1 MKFTMIRRIAAL
13 GLILVLAAG
22 IPIQASSASTEKVTE
37 DAASTKSLQEA
48 QDEKAQL
55 EKALKEAQST
65 IEDLRDSK
73 GDIESKVTELNQQLI
88 DISARITDLENQ
100 LTAKSEDIQETK
112 DELAGAKERE
122 AQQYADMKVRIQFM
136 YENGQTSYLEALLS
150 SRNISEFLN
159 SADYIA
165 QIQSYDRQ
173 KLTEYQDTVESIVNL
188 EAQLE
193 QEYTDLEALKS
204 TVESNKATVA
214 AMMRQKESEL
224 ADISGDIE
232 DAQSDADYY
241 AAEIQAQEELIAA
254 IKRAEAEKAAAGVE
268 EHPYTGGAFRW
279 PCPSST
285 RVTSDYGT
293 RVSPMSGASSNHKGI
308 DIGAS
313 AGADIIAAA
322 DGTVT
327 AASYSSAAGNYVM
340 IDHGGGLYTVYMHAS
355 SLLVSPGQTVSAGDV
370 IAKVGSTGISTGSH
384 LHFRRLF
391 KWKLR
396 QPVELPG
403 RLMEKVHVG
412 IDRNSLSLDRE
423 FLHILLRIAYRNEGN
438 YGRTKRK
445 YAKRHDRK

>member
-37 DAASTKSLQEA
+37 DAAPTKSLQEA

-384 LHFRRLF
+384 LHFG
-391 KWKLR
+391 
-396 QPVELPG
+396 V
-403 RLMEKVHVG
+403 
-412 IDRNSLSLDRE
+412 SLNGSYVSPWSYL
-423 FLHILLRIAYRNEGN
+423 G
-438 YGRTKRK
+438 G
-445 YAKRHDRK
+445 

>member
-1 MKFTMIRRIAAL
+1 MKFTMIRRITAL
-13 GLILVLAAG
+13 VLILVLAAG
-22 IPIQASSASTEKVTE
+22 ISIQASSVSTEKVTE

-384 LHFRRLF
+384 LHFG
-391 KWKLR
+391 
-396 QPVELPG
+396 V
-403 RLMEKVHVG
+403 
-412 IDRNSLSLDRE
+412 SLNGSYVSPWSYL
-423 FLHILLRIAYRNEGN
+423 G
-438 YGRTKRK
+438 G
-445 YAKRHDRK
+445 

>member
-1 MKFTMIRRIAAL
+1 MKFTMIRRITAL

-37 DAASTKSLQEA
+37 DAAPTKSLQEA

-173 KLTEYQDTVESIVNL
+173 KLTEYQDTVESIVNM
-188 EAQLE
+188 
-193 QEYTDLEALKS
+193 
-204 TVESNKATVA
+204 VA
-214 AMMRQKESEL
+214 PMMRQKESEL

-384 LHFRRLF
+384 LHFG
-391 KWKLR
+391 
-396 QPVELPG
+396 V
-403 RLMEKVHVG
+403 
-412 IDRNSLSLDRE
+412 SLNGSYVSPWSYL
-423 FLHILLRIAYRNEGN
+423 G
-438 YGRTKRK
+438 G
-445 YAKRHDRK
+445 

>member
-1 MKFTMIRRIAAL
+1 MKFTMIRRITAL

-48 QDEKAQL
+48 QDETAQL

-384 LHFRRLF
+384 LHFG
-391 KWKLR
+391 
-396 QPVELPG
+396 V
-403 RLMEKVHVG
+403 
-412 IDRNSLSLDRE
+412 SLNGSYVSPWSYL
-423 FLHILLRIAYRNEGN
+423 G
-438 YGRTKRK
+438 G
-445 YAKRHDRK
+445 

>member
-13 GLILVLAAG
+13 VLILVLAAG

-384 LHFRRLF
+384 LHFG
-391 KWKLR
+391 
-396 QPVELPG
+396 V
-403 RLMEKVHVG
+403 
-412 IDRNSLSLDRE
+412 SLNGSYVSTWSYL
-423 FLHILLRIAYRNEGN
+423 G
-438 YGRTKRK
+438 G
-445 YAKRHDRK
+445 

>member
-1 MKFTMIRRIAAL
+1 MKFTMIRRITAL
-13 GLILVLAAG
+13 VLILVLAAG
-22 IPIQASSASTEKVTE
+22 ISIQASSASTEKVTE

-65 IEDLRDSK
+65 IEDLKDSK

-355 SLLVSPGQTVSAGDV
+355 SLLVSPGQTVSAGGV

-384 LHFRRLF
+384 LHFG
-391 KWKLR
+391 
-396 QPVELPG
+396 V
-403 RLMEKVHVG
+403 
-412 IDRNSLSLDRE
+412 SLNGSYVSPWSYL
-423 FLHILLRIAYRNEGN
+423 G
-438 YGRTKRK
+438 G
-445 YAKRHDRK
+445 

>member
-1 MKFTMIRRIAAL
+1 MKFTMIRRITAL

-65 IEDLRDSK
+65 IEDLKDSK

-165 QIQSYDRQ
+165 QIQNYDRQ

-384 LHFRRLF
+384 LHFG
-391 KWKLR
+391 
-396 QPVELPG
+396 V
-403 RLMEKVHVG
+403 
-412 IDRNSLSLDRE
+412 SLNGSYVSPWSYL
-423 FLHILLRIAYRNEGN
+423 G
-438 YGRTKRK
+438 G
-445 YAKRHDRK
+445 

>member
-1 MKFTMIRRIAAL
+1 MKFTMIRRITAL

-37 DAASTKSLQEA
+37 DDASTKSLQEA

-55 EKALKEAQST
+55 EKALKEAQGT
-65 IEDLRDSK
+65 IEDLKDSK

-384 LHFRRLF
+384 LHFG
-391 KWKLR
+391 
-396 QPVELPG
+396 V
-403 RLMEKVHVG
+403 
-412 IDRNSLSLDRE
+412 SLNGS
-423 FLHILLRIAYRNEGN
+423 YVSPWS
-438 YGRTKRK
+438 
-445 YAKRHDRK
+445 

>member
-1 MKFTMIRRIAAL
+1 MIRRITAL

-22 IPIQASSASTEKVTE
+22 IPIQASSAATEKATE

-65 IEDLRDSK
+65 IEDLKDSK
-73 GDIESKVTELNQQLI
+73 GDIESKVTELNQQLM

-313 AGADIIAAA
+313 SGADIIAAA

-384 LHFRRLF
+384 LHFG
-391 KWKLR
+391 
-396 QPVELPG
+396 V
-403 RLMEKVHVG
+403 
-412 IDRNSLSLDRE
+412 SLNGSYVSPWSYL
-423 FLHILLRIAYRNEGN
+423 G
-438 YGRTKRK
+438 G
-445 YAKRHDRK
+445 

>member
-1 MKFTMIRRIAAL
+1 MKFTMIRRITAL
-13 GLILVLAAG
+13 VLILVLAAG
-22 IPIQASSASTEKVTE
+22 ISIQASSASTEKVTE

-65 IEDLRDSK
+65 IEDLVDSK

-384 LHFRRLF
+384 LHFG
-391 KWKLR
+391 
-396 QPVELPG
+396 V
-403 RLMEKVHVG
+403 
-412 IDRNSLSLDRE
+412 SLNGSYVSPWSYL
-423 FLHILLRIAYRNEGN
+423 G
-438 YGRTKRK
+438 G
-445 YAKRHDRK
+445 

>member
-1 MKFTMIRRIAAL
+1 MIRRITAL
-13 GLILVLAAG
+13 VLILVLAAG

-37 DAASTKSLQEA
+37 HAASTKSLQEA

-65 IEDLRDSK
+65 IEDLKDSK

-384 LHFRRLF
+384 LHFG
-391 KWKLR
+391 
-396 QPVELPG
+396 V
-403 RLMEKVHVG
+403 
-412 IDRNSLSLDRE
+412 SLNGSYVSPWSYL
-423 FLHILLRIAYRNEGN
+423 G
-438 YGRTKRK
+438 G
-445 YAKRHDRK
+445 

>member
-1 MKFTMIRRIAAL
+1 MKFTMIRRITAL

-37 DAASTKSLQEA
+37 DDASTKSLQEA

-65 IEDLRDSK
+65 IEDLKDSK

-193 QEYTDLEALKS
+193 QEYTDREALKS

-384 LHFRRLF
+384 LHFG
-391 KWKLR
+391 
-396 QPVELPG
+396 V
-403 RLMEKVHVG
+403 
-412 IDRNSLSLDRE
+412 SLNGSYVSPWSYL
-423 FLHILLRIAYRNEGN
+423 G
-438 YGRTKRK
+438 G
-445 YAKRHDRK
+445 

>member
-55 EKALKEAQST
+55 EKALKEAQGT
-65 IEDLRDSK
+65 IEDLKDSK

-313 AGADIIAAA
+313 SGADIIAAA

-384 LHFRRLF
+384 LHFG
-391 KWKLR
+391 
-396 QPVELPG
+396 V
-403 RLMEKVHVG
+403 
-412 IDRNSLSLDRE
+412 SLNGSYVSPWSYL
-423 FLHILLRIAYRNEGN
+423 G
-438 YGRTKRK
+438 G
-445 YAKRHDRK
+445 

>member
-1 MKFTMIRRIAAL
+1 MKFTMIRRITAL
-13 GLILVLAAG
+13 VLILVLAAG
-22 IPIQASSASTEKVTE
+22 ISIQASSASTEKVTE

-65 IEDLRDSK
+65 IEDLKDSK

-112 DELAGAKERE
+112 DELAGAQERE

-384 LHFRRLF
+384 LHFG
-391 KWKLR
+391 
-396 QPVELPG
+396 V
-403 RLMEKVHVG
+403 
-412 IDRNSLSLDRE
+412 SLNGSYVSPWSYL
-423 FLHILLRIAYRNEGN
+423 G
-438 YGRTKRK
+438 G
-445 YAKRHDRK
+445 

>member
-1 MKFTMIRRIAAL
+1 MKFTMIRRITAL
-13 GLILVLAAG
+13 VLILVLAAG
-22 IPIQASSASTEKVTE
+22 ISIQASSASTEKVTE

-285 RVTSDYGT
+285 RVTSNYGT

-384 LHFRRLF
+384 LHFG
-391 KWKLR
+391 
-396 QPVELPG
+396 V
-403 RLMEKVHVG
+403 
-412 IDRNSLSLDRE
+412 SLNGSYVSPWSYL
-423 FLHILLRIAYRNEGN
+423 G
-438 YGRTKRK
+438 G
-445 YAKRHDRK
+445 

>member
-1 MKFTMIRRIAAL
+1 MIRRIAAL
-13 GLILVLAAG
+13 VLILVLAAG

-73 GDIESKVTELNQQLI
+73 GDIESKVTELNQHLI

-384 LHFRRLF
+384 LHFG
-391 KWKLR
+391 
-396 QPVELPG
+396 V
-403 RLMEKVHVG
+403 
-412 IDRNSLSLDRE
+412 SLNGSYVSPWSYL
-423 FLHILLRIAYRNEGN
+423 G
-438 YGRTKRK
+438 G
-445 YAKRHDRK
+445 

>member
-1 MKFTMIRRIAAL
+1 MKFTMIRRITAL

-37 DAASTKSLQEA
+37 DDASTKSLQEA

-55 EKALKEAQST
+55 EKALKEAQGT
-65 IEDLRDSK
+65 IEDLKDSK

-173 KLTEYQDTVESIVNL
+173 KLTEYQDTVESSVNL

-384 LHFRRLF
+384 LHFG
-391 KWKLR
+391 
-396 QPVELPG
+396 V
-403 RLMEKVHVG
+403 
-412 IDRNSLSLDRE
+412 SLNGSYVSPWSYL
-423 FLHILLRIAYRNEGN
+423 G
-438 YGRTKRK
+438 G
-445 YAKRHDRK
+445 

>member
-1 MKFTMIRRIAAL
+1 MIRRITAL

-37 DAASTKSLQEA
+37 DDASTKSLQEA

-55 EKALKEAQST
+55 EKALKEAQGT
-65 IEDLRDSK
+65 IEDLKDSK

-150 SRNISEFLN
+150 SISEFLN

-384 LHFRRLF
+384 LHFG
-391 KWKLR
+391 
-396 QPVELPG
+396 V
-403 RLMEKVHVG
+403 
-412 IDRNSLSLDRE
+412 SLNGSYVSPWSYL
-423 FLHILLRIAYRNEGN
+423 G
-438 YGRTKRK
+438 G
-445 YAKRHDRK
+445 

>member
-1 MKFTMIRRIAAL
+1 MKFTMIRRITAL

-55 EKALKEAQST
+55 EKALKEAQGT

-285 RVTSDYGT
+285 RVTSNYGT

-384 LHFRRLF
+384 LHFG
-391 KWKLR
+391 
-396 QPVELPG
+396 V
-403 RLMEKVHVG
+403 
-412 IDRNSLSLDRE
+412 SLNGSYVSPWSYL
-423 FLHILLRIAYRNEGN
+423 G
-438 YGRTKRK
+438 G
-445 YAKRHDRK
+445 

>member
-384 LHFRRLF
+384 LHFG
-391 KWKLR
+391 
-396 QPVELPG
+396 V
-403 RLMEKVHVG
+403 
-412 IDRNSLSLDRE
+412 SLNGSYVRPWSYL
-423 FLHILLRIAYRNEGN
+423 G
-438 YGRTKRK
+438 G
-445 YAKRHDRK
+445 

>member
-1 MKFTMIRRIAAL
+1 MKFTMIRRITAL

-37 DAASTKSLQEA
+37 DDASTKSLQEA

-55 EKALKEAQST
+55 EKVLKEAQGT
-65 IEDLRDSK
+65 IEDLKDSK

-384 LHFRRLF
+384 LHFG
-391 KWKLR
+391 
-396 QPVELPG
+396 V
-403 RLMEKVHVG
+403 
-412 IDRNSLSLDRE
+412 SLNGSYVSPWSYL
-423 FLHILLRIAYRNEGN
+423 G
-438 YGRTKRK
+438 G
-445 YAKRHDRK
+445 

>member
-1 MKFTMIRRIAAL
+1 MKFTMIRRITAL

-37 DAASTKSLQEA
+37 DDASTKSLQEA

-55 EKALKEAQST
+55 EKALKEAQGT
-65 IEDLRDSK
+65 IEDLKDFK

-384 LHFRRLF
+384 LHFG
-391 KWKLR
+391 
-396 QPVELPG
+396 V
-403 RLMEKVHVG
+403 
-412 IDRNSLSLDRE
+412 SLNGSYVSPWSYL
-423 FLHILLRIAYRNEGN
+423 G
-438 YGRTKRK
+438 G
-445 YAKRHDRK
+445 

>member
-1 MKFTMIRRIAAL
+1 MKFTMIRRITAL

-37 DAASTKSLQEA
+37 DDASTKSLQEA

-55 EKALKEAQST
+55 EKALKEAQGT
-65 IEDLRDSK
+65 IEDLQDSK

-384 LHFRRLF
+384 LHFG
-391 KWKLR
+391 
-396 QPVELPG
+396 V
-403 RLMEKVHVG
+403 
-412 IDRNSLSLDRE
+412 SLNGSYVSPWSYL
-423 FLHILLRIAYRNEGN
+423 G
-438 YGRTKRK
+438 G
-445 YAKRHDRK
+445 

>member
-55 EKALKEAQST
+55 EKALKEAQGT

-313 AGADIIAAA
+313 SGADIIAAA

-384 LHFRRLF
+384 LHFG
-391 KWKLR
+391 
-396 QPVELPG
+396 V
-403 RLMEKVHVG
+403 
-412 IDRNSLSLDRE
+412 SLNGSYVSPWSYL
-423 FLHILLRIAYRNEGN
+423 G
-438 YGRTKRK
+438 G
-445 YAKRHDRK
+445 

>member
-1 MKFTMIRRIAAL
+1 MKFTMIRRITAL
-13 GLILVLAAG
+13 VLILVLAAG
-22 IPIQASSASTEKVTE
+22 ISIQASSASTEKVIE

-65 IEDLRDSK
+65 IEDLKDSK

-112 DELAGAKERE
+112 DELAGAQERE

-384 LHFRRLF
+384 LHFG
-391 KWKLR
+391 
-396 QPVELPG
+396 V
-403 RLMEKVHVG
+403 
-412 IDRNSLSLDRE
+412 SLNGSYVSPWSYL
-423 FLHILLRIAYRNEGN
+423 G
-438 YGRTKRK
+438 G
-445 YAKRHDRK
+445 

>member
-1 MKFTMIRRIAAL
+1 MKFTMIRRITAL

-37 DAASTKSLQEA
+37 DDASTKSLQEA

-55 EKALKEAQST
+55 EKALKEAQGT
-65 IEDLRDSK
+65 IEDLKDSK

-112 DELAGAKERE
+112 DELVGAKERE

-384 LHFRRLF
+384 LHFG
-391 KWKLR
+391 
-396 QPVELPG
+396 V
-403 RLMEKVHVG
+403 
-412 IDRNSLSLDRE
+412 SLNGSYVSPWSYL
-423 FLHILLRIAYRNEGN
+423 G
-438 YGRTKRK
+438 G
-445 YAKRHDRK
+445 

>member
-1 MKFTMIRRIAAL
+1 M
-13 GLILVLAAG
+13 LILVLAAG
-22 IPIQASSASTEKVTE
+22 ISIQASSASTEKVTE

-65 IEDLRDSK
+65 IEDLKDSK

-384 LHFRRLF
+384 LHFG
-391 KWKLR
+391 
-396 QPVELPG
+396 V
-403 RLMEKVHVG
+403 
-412 IDRNSLSLDRE
+412 SLNGSYVSPWSYL
-423 FLHILLRIAYRNEGN
+423 G
-438 YGRTKRK
+438 G
-445 YAKRHDRK
+445 

>member
-1 MKFTMIRRIAAL
+1 MIRRITAL

-285 RVTSDYGT
+285 RVTSDEGT

-384 LHFRRLF
+384 LHFG
-391 KWKLR
+391 
-396 QPVELPG
+396 V
-403 RLMEKVHVG
+403 
-412 IDRNSLSLDRE
+412 SLNGSYVSPWSYL
-423 FLHILLRIAYRNEGN
+423 G
-438 YGRTKRK
+438 G
-445 YAKRHDRK
+445 